1 MGGSPPTIVNAP
13 PATTTLLQARNP
25 RESYQDLA
33 NLNRSYYD
41 QSAAARRR
49 LESQVGTEEDIG
61 QRSLD
66 RDVYTA
72 ALQQSSLPTAASP
85 ELKEFTQSLLARA
98 KQKAAA
104 GPRPGAPEPA
114 YQEPSWVRGQ
124 TQEEIDQETRR
135 TA

>member
-1 MGGSPPTIVNAP
+1 MGGSPPTVVNAP
-13 PATTTLLQARNP
+13 PATTTLLQSRNP

-41 QSAAARRR
+41 QSVAAKRR

-85 ELKEFTQSLLARA
+85 ELKEVTQGLLAKA

-104 GPRPGAPEPA
+104 GPRPGTPEPT
-114 YQEPSWVRGQ
+114 YQEPSWIRGQ
-124 TQEEIDQETRR
+124 TQEEIDRETRR

>member
-1 MGGSPPTIVNAP
+1 MGSSPPTIVNPP
-13 PATTTLLQARNP
+13 PATTTLLQSKNP
-25 RESYQDLA
+25 KESYQDLA

-41 QSAAARRR
+41 QSVAAKRR

-61 QRSLD
+61 QRVLD
-66 RDVYTA
+66 RDLYTA

-85 ELKEFTQSLLARA
+85 ELKEVMQGLLAKA

-124 TQEEIDQETRR
+124 TQEEIDKETRR